1 MKIKN
6 YPGFCNLLIKDL
18 KEKFKIDRKFFPFND
33 FDDVNRVKYQS
44 NVLQFPIH
52 KHYNQ
57 KRRVK

>member
-1 MKIKN
+1 MKSKD
-6 YPGFCNLLIKDL
+6 YPGIYKILEREL
-18 KEKFKIDRKFFPFND
+18 KRKFFPFND

-57 KRRVK
+57 KKKVND